1 MCKYLKHED
10 GDCMGAGAFGWGLA
24 RTYGVGVYRGKN
36 PVYCAH
42 VHDRPSMPLGFRQPS
57 GKRSERPV

>member
-1 MCKYLKHED
+1 MKMVIAWGL
-10 GDCMGAGAFGWGLA
+10 GLLAGAWPGLMA
-24 RTYGVGVYRGKN
+24 SESTGVKT